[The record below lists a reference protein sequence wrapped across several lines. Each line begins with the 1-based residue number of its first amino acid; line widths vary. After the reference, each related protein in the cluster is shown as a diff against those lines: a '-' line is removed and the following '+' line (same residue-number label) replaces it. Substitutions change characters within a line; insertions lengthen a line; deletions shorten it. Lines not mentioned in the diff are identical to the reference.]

1 MLNEREVA
9 TAIVLATLIIAGLA
23 NPKTRGGLLRGF
35 AGVGKALWN
44 RKIIGVLIAY
54 ISWVTLCVLGAYAI
68 GLWQL
73 SLLKDTFVTAL
84 VVGLP
89 LLFRALNNKSGGLLL
104 RDVGKEALGLSAFVA
119 FYVNLSPL
127 PVWAEILLQVVLI
140 LLVLMQVAVQRI
152 DPSTG
157 QKALSGCVNFA
168 LGAVGIGLIAWS
180 TIRLANQWPTLDQK
194 ELLLQLFLV
203 VWLPLALFPFLYGF
217 AYVAAVEGILLRVSR
232 LNEGVNW
239 REKAGILVG
248 LSFSLRTAK
257 AFTGAHLQLSGERT
271 LRGAIHHARDV
282 RDDLDRREAR
292 ALDQAQTLDALAG
305 MTGAD
310 ATGAQLDRR
319 EFNGT
324 KKALRW
330 LHTCQSGWYERQ
342 GNRFWGAER
351 TDDMLRPHSRCELPD
366 PHGVI
371 VETTPDRT
379 RWRGWRTLPS
389 GWVLGIGST
398 DHLSQFL
405 YAGPASPN
413 SWPGDGGLWID
424 AARQEWPVDW
434 DRNDEVAH

>member
-1 MLNEREVA
+1 MLNERE
-9 TAIVLATLIIAGLA
+9 LATLVVLAMIVVAGLINRNA
-23 NPKTRGGLLRGF
+23 RAGLLSGF
-35 AGVGKALWN
+35 VAVGKALWN
-44 RKIIGVLIAY
+44 RHVIGVLLAY
-54 ISWVTLCVLGAYAI
+54 AAWVTLCVFGASAI

-73 SLLKDTFVTAL
+73 SLLKDTILTAL

-89 LLFRALNNKSGGLLL
+89 LLFRALNNKTGGLLL
-104 RDVGKEALGLSAFVA
+104 RDVAKEALGLSAFVA

-127 PVWAEILLQVVLI
+127 PLWAEILLQLVLI

-152 DPSTG
+152 DASTG

-168 LGAVGIGLIAWS
+168 LVALGIGLIAWS
-180 TIRLANQWPTLDQK
+180 TVRLVNQWQTLDQK
-194 ELLLQLFLV
+194 ELFLQLSLA

-232 LNEGVNW
+232 LNDGVAW

-257 AFTGAHLQLSGERT
+257 AFSGPHLRLTGDRT
-271 LRGAIHHARDV
+271 FRGAVEHARNV
-282 RDDLDRREAR
+282 KDDLDRREAR
-292 ALDQAQTLDALAG
+292 ALDQVQTLDALAG
-305 MTGAD
+305 VLGAD
-310 ATGAQLDRR
+310 AEGAQLDRR

-351 TDDMLRPHSRCELPD
+351 TDDMLRPPTRYELPD
-366 PHGVI
+366 QHGVI

-379 RWRGWRTLPS
+379 RWRGWRALPS
-389 GWVLGIGST
+389 GWVLGIGGT
-398 DHLSQFL
+398 DRTSQFL
-405 YAGPASPN
+405 YAGPAPPS
-413 SWPGDGGLWID
+413 SWPGDDAEWID
-424 AARQEWPVDW
+424 AARETWPVDW
-434 DRNDEVAH
+434 DRNDEIAR

>member
-1 MLNEREVA
+1 MLNERELA
-9 TAIVLATLIIAGLA
+9 TAIVLAMFVVAGLA
-23 NPKTRGGLLRGF
+23 NPKTRAGLLSGF
-35 AGVGKALWN
+35 AAVGKALWN
-44 RKIIGVLIAY
+44 RHVIGVLLAY
-54 ISWVTLCVLGAYAI
+54 FAWVSLCVLGASAI

-73 SLLKDTFVTAL
+73 SLLKDTILSAL

-104 RDVGKEALGLSAFVA
+104 RNVAKEALGLSAFVA

-127 PVWAEILLQVVLI
+127 PLWAEILLQMVLI

-157 QKALSGCVNFA
+157 QKAVSGCVNFA
-168 LGAVGIGLIAWS
+168 LVALGIGLITWS
-180 TIRLANQWPTLDQK
+180 TIRLVTEWTTLDQK
-194 ELLLQLFLV
+194 ELFLQLFMA

-217 AYVAAVEGILLRVSR
+217 AYVAAVEGILSRISR
-232 LNEGVNW
+232 LNDDVDW

-257 AFTGAHLQLSGERT
+257 AFSGPHLRLTGDRT
-271 LRGAIHHARDV
+271 FLGAVDHARNV
-282 RDDLDRREAR
+282 KDDLDRREAK
-292 ALDQAQTLDALAG
+292 ALDQVQTLDALAG
-305 MTGAD
+305 AVGAD
-310 ATGAQLDRR
+310 STGAQLDRR

-351 TDDMLRPHSRCELPD
+351 TDDMLRPLSRYELPD
-366 PHGVI
+366 DHGVV

-379 RWRGWRTLPS
+379 RWRGWRILPS
-389 GWVLGIGST
+389 GWVLGIGAT
-398 DHLSQFL
+398 DRTSEFL
-405 YAGPASPN
+405 YAGPARPS
-413 SWPGDGGLWID
+413 SWPGDDDVWID
-424 AARQEWPVDW
+424 AARQEWPADW
-434 DRNDEVAH
+434 DRNDEIAR

>member
-1 MLNEREVA
+1 VLNERELA
-9 TAIVLATLIIAGLA
+9 TAIVLAMFVVAGLA
-23 NPKTRGGLLRGF
+23 NPNTRVGLLGGF
-35 AGVGKALWN
+35 AAVGKALWN
-44 RKIIGVLIAY
+44 RTVIVVLLAY
-54 ISWVTLCVLGAYAI
+54 AGWVTLCVLGASAI

-73 SLLKDTFVTAL
+73 SLFKDTIVTVL

-104 RDVGKEALGLSAFVA
+104 RDVAKEALGLSAFVA

-127 PVWAEILLQVVLI
+127 PLWAEILLQLVLV

-157 QKALSGCVNFA
+157 PKALSGCVNFA
-168 LGAVGIGLIAWS
+168 LVAVGIGLITWS
-180 TIRLANQWPTLDQK
+180 TTRLVNEWPSLDQK
-194 ELLLQLFLV
+194 DLFLQLFMA

-232 LNEGVNW
+232 LNSGVDW

-257 AFTGAHLQLSGERT
+257 AFNGPHLRLTGDRT
-271 LRGAIHHARDV
+271 FRGAVEHARNV
-282 RDDLDRREAR
+282 KDDLDRREAK

-305 MTGAD
+305 AVGAD

-330 LHTCQSGWYERQ
+330 LHTCQAGWYERQ

-351 TDDMLRPHSRCELPD
+351 TDDMLRPASRFQLPD
-366 PHGVI
+366 NHGVI
-371 VETTPDRT
+371 VETTPERT

-389 GWVLGIGST
+389 GWVLGIGAT
-398 DHLSQFL
+398 DRTSEFL
-405 YAGPASPN
+405 YAGPAPPA
-413 SWPGDGGLWID
+413 SWPGDCGVWID
-424 AARQEWPVDW
+424 AAREEWPADW
-434 DRNDEVAH
+434 DCSDEIAQ